1 MKHFIK
7 VWEVS
12 KFVVMDIDHCETIMV
27 YLKVIQKNQNN
38 AGTLSLRS
46 ARSGTKF
53 EVNLS
58 LSTDGRPST
67 C

>member
-1 MKHFIK
+1 MR
-7 VWEVS
+7 
-12 KFVVMDIDHCETIMV
+12 VM
-27 YLKVIQKNQNN
+27 QKKQNN
-38 AGTLSLRS
+38 AGTLSLRP

-53 EVNLS
+53 EASLS